1 MRTIFILAKLSILEN
16 TRRHVFHVLCLII
29 LAVIASST
37 LLSIFTQGVQIKIM
51 KDLCMTSIL
60 FGGGMLAIALGCSG
74 IPQDLETKNL
84 YPILARPVTRAQYML
99 GKYVGGL
106 LTVITAVLVMSA
118 VFGVL
123 IVSYERSID
132 INLILAV
139 AFTVLQ
145 AAIVLAIS
153 LALSTV
159 SSSPIAAIVTFMA
172 YVFGTVKIGYMGH
185 MVESASNPVTKTAFG
200 VIYHILPNL
209 ECFNMK
215 DALVHHDYVPAIY
228 MAQVAIYG
236 VLYCAVV
243 LLLGMTLFSRKEV

>member
-1 MRTIFILAKLSILEN
+1 MRAIFILAKLSILEN

-29 LAVIASST
+29 LAVVAGST

-74 IPQDLETKNL
+74 VPQDLETKNL
-84 YPILARPVTRAQYML
+84 YPILARPLTRAQYLL

-106 LTVITAVLVMSA
+106 LTIIVAILVMSV
-118 VFGVL
+118 VFGIL
-123 IVSYERSID
+123 ILSYEHTFD
-132 INLILAV
+132 PNLVLAV

-145 AAIVLAIS
+145 SAIILAIA
-153 LALSTV
+153 LAFSTV
-159 SSSPIAAIVTFMA
+159 ASSPIAGILTFMA
-172 YVFGTVKIGYMGH
+172 YVFGTLKIGYLGH
-185 MVESASNPVTKTAFG
+185 VVDSASNVLVKTGFSI
-200 VIYHILPNL
+200 IYHILPNL

-215 DALVHHDYVPAIY
+215 DSLVHHDPVPATY

-243 LLLGMTLFSRKEV
+243 LLAGTAMFSKKEV